1 MIELRPEVSGTYKWL
16 IYCSSVDEANK
27 ILNDINP
34 TLNIFKIN
42 KVGIKRGCTEF
53 YKSFPDF
60 KQIDSKELNFMSYKN
75 EWLNIEKKENAK
87 ETLNQ
92 QKFIENLSGLSISD
106 ALIMNNWAKYAK
118 LIGDLSYKDLFSDF
132 IHSDYVVKEMF
143 NQLEFRR
150 KEFLC

>member
-1 MIELRPEVSGTYKWL
+1 MIELRPEVSGTYKGL

-27 ILNDINP
+27 ILNEINP
-34 TLNIFKIN
+34 ILSFFNINKIN
-42 KVGIKRGCTEF
+42 IKRGCSEF
-53 YKSFPDF
+53 YKPFPDF
-60 KQIDSKELNFMSYKN
+60 KQINNKELNFMSYKN

-92 QKFIENLSGLSISD
+92 QKFIETLSGLSISD
-106 ALIMNNWAKYAK
+106 ALIMNNWANYAK

-150 KEFLC
+150 KEFS

>member
-1 MIELRPEVSGTYKWL
+1 
-16 IYCSSVDEANK
+16 
-27 ILNDINP
+27 
-34 TLNIFKIN
+34 
-42 KVGIKRGCTEF
+42 
-53 YKSFPDF
+53 
-60 KQIDSKELNFMSYKN
+60 MSYKN

-92 QKFIENLSGLSISD
+92 QKFIETLSGLSISD
-106 ALIMNNWAKYAK
+106 ALIMNNWANYAK

-150 KEFLC
+150 KEFS